1 MLSSLPSSN
10 PSAVVK
16 TVTRAP
22 SGAFRI
28 EVVVMNPSNKG
39 KAYLDVSSLGKATYI
54 TTTIPVARERDTI
67 IVTVSELP
75 DVKPGETLPVFI
87 AT

>member
-1 MLSSLPSSN
+1 M
-10 PSAVVK
+10 VK
-16 TVTRAP
+16 TVTRAL

-28 EVVVMNPSNKG
+28 EIVVMNPSNKG

>member
-1 MLSSLPSSN
+1 MLPPSLSSN
-10 PSAVVK
+10 PSAVIK
-16 TVTRAP
+16 TVPRAP
-22 SGAFRI
+22 SGAYLI
-28 EVVVMNPSNKG
+28 EMIVVNLSNKG
-39 KAYLDVSSLGKATYI
+39 KAYLDVSALGKATYI

-67 IVTVSELP
+67 VVADSQLP

>member
-28 EVVVMNPSNKG
+28 EVVVMNLSNKG
-39 KAYLDVSSLGKATYI
+39 KAYLDVSSLAKATYI
-54 TTTIPVARERDTI
+54 TTTIPVGRERDTI

>member
-1 MLSSLPSSN
+1 MLPSSPSPK

-16 TVTRAP
+16 TIKQAP
-22 SGAFRI
+22 SGAYRI
-28 EVVVMNPSNKG
+28 EIVVMNPSNKG

-67 IVTVSELP
+67 IVMVSELP
-75 DVKPGETLPVFI
+75 DVKLGETQPVFI

>member
-1 MLSSLPSSN
+1 MLPSSLSSN

-16 TVTRAP
+16 TVTQAP
-22 SGAFRI
+22 SGAYLI
-28 EVVVMNPSNKG
+28 EIIVVNPSRKG

-54 TTTIPVARERDTI
+54 TTTIPVAHERDTI
-67 IVTVSELP
+67 VVAVSQLP
-75 DVKPGETLPVFI
+75 DVKPGETLPIFI

>member
-1 MLSSLPSSN
+1 MLPSPLSSN

-22 SGAFRI
+22 SGAYLI
-28 EVVVMNPSNKG
+28 EIIVVNPSSKG
-39 KAYLDVSSLGKATYI
+39 KAYLDVSSLGKATRI
-54 TTTIPVARERDTI
+54 TTTIPVARERATI
-67 IVTVSELP
+67 VVAVSQLP
-75 DVKPGETLPVFI
+75 DVKPGETLSIFI